1 MGGHATRVASQQ
13 GIPSAVKAT
22 EQSQM
27 VPALLLDMP
36 DDFEVKFT
44 PRYPLGVGYPLL
56 MRVRRMHG
64 RVSKNSLRFHSGAT
78 VDKGPRVR
86 CRTMSCA
93 NGCPRKSTARSSSG
107 FLLWWRIVRTIR
119 ESRTFRRPNCSHD
132 PNARAVPG
140 PSGRENLIQ
149 RWGGL
154 TARSFGGSR
163 CGLSSIDRPQKI

>member
-1 MGGHATRVASQQ
+1 
-13 GIPSAVKAT
+13 
-22 EQSQM
+22 M

-93 NGCPRKSTARSSSG
+93 NGCPPGRVPPARLRASFSG
-107 FLLWWRIVRTIR
+107 GGLSGQFARAGLFAARIVVMTQMPAPYR
-119 ESRTFRRPNCSHD
+119 
-132 PNARAVPG
+132 
-140 PSGRENLIQ
+140 
-149 RWGGL
+149 GL
-154 TARSFGGSR
+154 
-163 CGLSSIDRPQKI
+163 LEEKI